1 MLKQTFQEAYIKS
14 LKANKKQRKGTIGVR
29 EQNIETLFIFL
40 KLSAEYGEKLH
51 HHSYDYS
58 NLDTPN

>member
-1 MLKQTFQEAYIKS
+1 MLKQTCQEAYIKN
-14 LKANKKQRKGTIGVR
+14 LKANKKQRKGTIGVPK
-29 EQNIETLFIFL
+29 QNIETLFIFL
-40 KLSAEYGEKLH
+40 KPSAEYGKKLP